1 MSSRREEI
9 LARLAVVL
17 GDIADG
23 LERGDF
29 KRNDIEVQENKNTIL
44 LFDGDESTAQD
55 LQGRD
60 RPRHGPAVA
69 TMLPEIYIVLA
80 KSAPLVGTALNTLYE
95 QIITAIMY
103 DEQLGTLT
111 KDQDG
116 IIYEGSQT
124 ALALGR
130 AMVGEMGLNFAFRY
144 VWKPT
149 PPESASEPPS
159 EP

>member
-1 MSSRREEI
+1 MSNREPI
-9 LARLAVVL
+9 LARLATVL
-17 GDIADG
+17 QGVADT
-23 LERGDF
+23 LERGEF
-29 KRNDIEVQENKNTIL
+29 KRNDINVRETHDTLL

-60 RPRHGPAVA
+60 RPRSGPAIVTA
-69 TMLPEIYIVLA
+69 LPEIYIVLA
-80 KSAPLVGTALNTLYE
+80 KDSALVGTALNALYE

-103 DEQLGTLT
+103 DEQLGSLT

-149 PPESASEPPS
+149 PPEPASEPVS